1 MIKEKLE
8 KYFTLQWHVTAKC
21 DQRCKH
27 CYLFDKS
34 YKKEIENELSYQ
46 ECIKVIDDFER
57 TLKVWNIKGR
67 ISFSGGDP
75 LLRKDFLKLAGYA
88 RKKNIDIVILGNPYH
103 INNKTARKL
112 KKLGISR
119 YQISI
124 DGMQKKHDFFRRPG
138 SFKDSV
144 RALKCLKKH
153 KIKTAVMFTLS
164 KANAEELIKVIRF
177 VSKLGVDEFDFSR
190 FVPVGENKDFSSI
203 IKGKEYEK
211 LLLSVA
217 KEYEELKKQGV
228 KTKFGSKES
237 LWKLLY
243 YGLGKLKKF
252 PEDKKTIFGGCS
264 LGSRGLTI
272 LADGTVYACRRLP
285 IKIGKVPEQSIRD
298 IFLNSRVLK
307 KLRNLNNYEKCKN
320 CKLRQFC
327 RGCPAVAYSL
337 KNNQFAPDSSCW
349 KMLKNKSIERR
360 KK

>member
-1 MIKEKLE
+1 MIKDKLQ

-34 YKKEIENELSYQ
+34 YKKEIRKELSQ
-46 ECIKVIDDFER
+46 EECKRVIDDFER
-57 TLKVWNIKGR
+57 VLKAWKIKGR

-75 LLRKDFLKLAGYA
+75 LLRKDFLKLAEYA
-88 RKKNIDIVILGNPYH
+88 RKKYIDIVILGNPYH
-103 INNKTARKL
+103 INDNTARKL
-112 KKLGISR
+112 KKIGISR

-124 DGMQKKHDFFRRPG
+124 DGMEKVHDFLRRPG

-153 KIKTAVMFTLS
+153 RIKTAVMFTLS
-164 KANAEELIKVIRF
+164 KANAEELIRVIRF

-190 FVPVGENKDFSSI
+190 FVPIGENKDFSSI
-203 IKGKEYEK
+203 IQGRKYEELLKKITKEYEK
-211 LLLSVA
+211 L
-217 KEYEELKKQGV
+217 EKKGI
-228 KTKFGSKES
+228 KTKFGAKES

-243 YGLGKLKKF
+243 YELGKFKELPK
-252 PEDKKTIFGGCS
+252 DKETIFGGCS

-272 LADGTVYACRRLP
+272 LAEGTVYACRRLP
-285 IKIGKVPEQSIRD
+285 IKIGKVPEQSIKD
-298 IFLNSRVLK
+298 IFLSSRVLK
-307 KLRNLNNYEKCKN
+307 KLRNLHNYEKCKN
-320 CKLRQFC
+320 CKLKQFC

-337 KNNQFAPDSSCW
+337 KGNPFAPDPSCW
-349 KMLKNKSIERR
+349 KIKNKSIERR